1 MNEEVSTTTYQSLS
15 AYMSL
20 PETLKASTSNFS
32 LSPNLTDQ
40 TYALFLRSGHRLDP
54 FLASVLIS
62 KISKSGYFS
71 HALRFLNDAPEPDTV
86 SYNALIAGLAQFGPP
101 GPIFGLFDWLRHVGL
116 RPDGFTVSALVKACD
131 GLEENEVAH
140 GVSLRLGFGYGGS
153 VVSGLVE
160 NYMRNGDVGS
170 AENCFGE
177 CLVAD
182 NVAWTAVMIS
192 GYVWGGELEKSK
204 EVFGE
209 MRRLGFELNEFSLT
223 AVLGGLCDEKEG
235 EQIHGVAVKMGF
247 LCGFSVHLS
256 NAIMNMY
263 SGCGSTRSA
272 VKVFDEITEPDVVS
286 WTERI

>member
-1 MNEEVSTTTYQSLS
+1 M
-15 AYMSL
+15 
-20 PETLKASTSNFS
+20 
-32 LSPNLTDQ
+32 
-40 TYALFLRSGHRLDP
+40 
-54 FLASVLIS
+54 
-62 KISKSGYFS
+62 
-71 HALRFLNDAPEPDTV
+71 
-86 SYNALIAGLAQFGPP
+86 
-101 GPIFGLFDWLRHVGL
+101 
-116 RPDGFTVSALVKACD
+116 KACD

-140 GVSLRLGFGYGGS
+140 GVCLRLGFGYGGS

-182 NVAWTAVMIS
+182 NVAWTAAMIS
-192 GYVWGGELEKSK
+192 GYVWSGELEKSK

-209 MRRLGFELNEFSLT
+209 MGRLGLELNEFSLT

-263 SGCGSTRSA
+263 SRCGSTRSA

>member
-1 MNEEVSTTTYQSLS
+1 MNRLAQQPIKALARLCLY
-15 AYMSL
+15 
-20 PETLKASTSNFS
+20 PEALKASASTSP

-40 TYALFLRSGHRLDP
+40 TYALFLKSGHRLDP
-54 FLASVLIS
+54 FLASALIS
-62 KISKSGYFS
+62 KFSKSGYFS
-71 HALRFLNDAPEPDTV
+71 HALRFLNDAPEPYTV
-86 SYNALIAGLAQFGPP
+86 SYNALIARLAQFGPP
-101 GPIFGLFDWLRHVGL
+101 GPIFGLFDWLRYVGL

-131 GLEENEVAH
+131 GLEANEIAH
-140 GVSLRLGFGYGGS
+140 GVCLRLGFGYGGF

-160 NYMRNGDVGS
+160 NYMTIGDIGS
-170 AENCFGE
+170 AAENCFGE

-182 NVAWTAVMIS
+182 NVAWTAMIS
-192 GYVWGGELEKSK
+192 GYVWSGKLEKSK

-209 MRRLGFELNEFSLT
+209 MRRLGLELNEFSLT

-235 EQIHGVAVKMGF
+235 EQIHGVAVNMGF

-263 SGCGSTRSA
+263 SRCGSSRSA
-272 VKVFDEITEPDVVS
+272 VKVFDEMTEPDAVS